1 MQSNYF
7 VIITFSL
14 LLFISLNSK
23 ERSNNSIT
31 FYKAFIIMIV
41 LRMQHNNQ
49 RKYIVLRLRKQ
60 EEQSRLESFL
70 SNKTCL
76 PVEKRRNT
84 MHSSNAGNKISTST
98 RPTVVKSSSPTS
110 STSSACSSSSS
121 STTIEKRLQTPR
133 LSTDTQHFHFR
144 PTNTNAPRKATFPR
158 IEAFRNSQQEKY

>member
-1 MQSNYF
+1 
-7 VIITFSL
+7 
-14 LLFISLNSK
+14 
-23 ERSNNSIT
+23 
-31 FYKAFIIMIV
+31 MIV

-84 MHSSNAGNKISTST
+84 VHSSNAGNKISTST

-144 PTNTNAPRKATFPR
+144 PTNTNATRKATFPR
-158 IEAFRNSQQEKY
+158 IEAFRNSQQEKYKLNTL